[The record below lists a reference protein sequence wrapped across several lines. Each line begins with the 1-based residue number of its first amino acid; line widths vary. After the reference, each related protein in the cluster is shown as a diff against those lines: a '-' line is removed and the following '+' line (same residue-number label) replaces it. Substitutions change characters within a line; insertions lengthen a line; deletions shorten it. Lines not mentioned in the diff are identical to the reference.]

1 MPVFMGSAYK
11 NKGVQLLL
19 DGVTDYLPAPLEVVN
34 EGLDLNNDE
43 EKLRVG
49 GSPGASPNSNTHTH
63 TRSSGKLTSPIHVRD
78 DRRHV
83 VIAGRAVPP
92 WNAGASADDFC
103 RSTIAPQMGFD
114 KRVRPRA

>member
-1 MPVFMGSAYK
+1 MGSAYK

-63 TRSSGKLTSPIHVRD
+63 TQQRQINLTDTRAGRSSSCRH
-78 DRRHV
+78 RR
-83 VIAGRAVPP
+83 
-92 WNAGASADDFC
+92 
-103 RSTIAPQMGFD
+103 
-114 KRVRPRA
+114 

>member
-1 MPVFMGSAYK
+1 MGSAYK

-63 TRSSGKLTSPIHVRD
+63 TQQRQINLTDTRAGRSSSCRH
-78 DRRHV
+78 RRSSRAAV
-83 VIAGRAVPP
+83 ERGRL
-92 WNAGASADDFC
+92 ADDFC